1 MGKIL
6 IYYKYVDI
14 TDPEQ
19 FAIEQRNLC
28 QELGL
33 KGRILIAHEGINA
46 TVGGPDESADRY
58 KEYMLAHPL
67 FSDVDFKESEGE
79 AEHFPRLM
87 VKVKKEIVNLRLDT
101 QRVCAKDGGIHL
113 SPQEVHALIA
123 EKPNDLIILDA
134 RNSYESRVGSFE
146 NALKPDIDNFR
157 DLPGYIDEHLDE
169 FKDKQVLMYCTA
181 GVRTERATAYLKIK
195 NVAKQV
201 YQIRGG
207 IQRYVE
213 AYPDGFFRGKNYVF
227 DGRVT
232 APVTDDILAQCE
244 QCKIPYDEYSNCINA
259 ECNKQIIVCP
269 KCIEIFHNTCSQLC
283 NDLVQ
288 GSKVNIRTLP
298 HKILI
303 RAQNR

>member
-6 IYYKYVDI
+6 IYYKYIDI
-14 TDPEQ
+14 LDPEQ
-19 FAIEQRNLC
+19 LAVEQRNLC

-33 KGRILIAHEGINA
+33 KGRILIAHEGING
-46 TVGGPDESADRY
+46 TVGGSAEGTESY

-79 AEHFPRLM
+79 ADYFPRLM

-101 QRVCAKDGGIHL
+101 NLVSAKDAGTHL
-113 SPQEVHALIA
+113 SPEEVHALLT
-123 EKPNDLIILDA
+123 EKPKDLVILDT
-134 RNSYESRVGSFE
+134 RNTYEWRVGAFQD
-146 NALKPDIDNFR
+146 AIKPDIDNFR

-181 GVRTERATAYLKIK
+181 GVRTERASAYLKLK

-201 YQIRGG
+201 YHIRGG
-207 IQRYVE
+207 IQRYIE
-213 AYPDGFFRGKNYVF
+213 KYPDGFFRGKNYVF
-227 DGRVT
+227 DGRLT
-232 APVTDDILAQCE
+232 QPVTDDILAECE
-244 QCKIPYDEYSNCINA
+244 QCKIAYDDYSNCINA

-269 KCIEIFHNTCSQLC
+269 PCIEIFHNTCSQTC

-288 GSKVNIRTLP
+288 ASKVNVRTLP

-303 RAQNR
+303 RAQSR